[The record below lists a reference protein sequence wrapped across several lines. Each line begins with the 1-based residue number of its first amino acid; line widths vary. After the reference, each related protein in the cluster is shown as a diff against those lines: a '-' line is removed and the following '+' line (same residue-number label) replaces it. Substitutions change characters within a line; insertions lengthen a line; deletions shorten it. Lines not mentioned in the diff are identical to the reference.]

1 MSDKL
6 LTGTESILIVDD
18 EEMILD
24 VGKQMME
31 KLGYGVYTANSGMKA
46 IETYQSKKDDI
57 DMVILD
63 MIMPDMGGKEAYEE
77 LRNIDDQVL
86 VLLSSG
92 YSVDGEAEQI
102 LECGCDGFIQK
113 PFNLKHLSSKIR
125 EVLDKNKS
133 SMPPPERIKMTA

>member
-1 MSDKL
+1 MSEKL
-6 LTGTESILIVDD
+6 RTGSESILIVDD

-31 KLGYGVYTANSGMKA
+31 KLGYEVYTANSGTEA
-46 IETYQSKKDDI
+46 IETYQTKKNDI

-63 MIMPDMGGKEAYEE
+63 MVMPDMGGKEAYEE
-77 LRNIDDQVL
+77 LKSIDDHVL

-92 YSVDGEAEQI
+92 YSVDGEAEEI

-113 PFNLKHLSSKIR
+113 PFDLKHLSLKIR
-125 EVLDKNKS
+125 EVLDKNKLN
-133 SMPPPERIKMTA
+133 MPPERIKMTA